1 VDKSLKKERY
11 RSHLVGA
18 HGNQGN
24 VTDLGMMAPPYY
36 ILVSQSSLPPHASG
50 APSAA
55 LSHPIIQYY
64 YADDSPLSLLPQSVD
79 DHVVILDYHPTAPT
93 PAAKSISRNLAVT
106 GLKVAEA
113 PGAAA
118 AEDDLKKN
126 DRMYILETTTGEDRY
141 AVSANLLRNL
151 C

>member
-1 VDKSLKKERY
+1 
-11 RSHLVGA
+11 
-18 HGNQGN
+18 
-24 VTDLGMMAPPYY
+24 MAPPYY
-36 ILVSQSSLPPHASG
+36 ILVSQSPLPPHIPG

-79 DHVVILDYHPTAPT
+79 DHVVILDYHPAAPT
-93 PAAKSISRNLAVT
+93 PTAKSISRNLAVT

-118 AEDDLKKN
+118 ADDDLKKN
-126 DRMYILETTTGEDRY
+126 DRMYILETTTCEHRY
-141 AVSANLLRNL
+141 AASVHLFSTSALNFDLSKGFFGSLAG
-151 C
+151 